1 MKGMGS
7 KSKALLTRYD
17 FSVCKFSTTGEIGSP
32 RSSPL
37 QSIQPRV
44 YDELTYIQLMHQHD
58 HCILVFIEDIG
69 AGSRHETRSLVVSKE
84 RTCTTPRQ
92 QVVR

>member
-1 MKGMGS
+1 MKEMGTE
-7 KSKALLTRYD
+7 SKAVLTRYD

-37 QSIQPRV
+37 QFIQSCV
-44 YDELTYIQLMHQHD
+44 YEKLTYIQLMHQHD
-58 HCILVFIEDIG
+58 HCIPVFVEDIG
-69 AGSRHETRSLVVSKE
+69 ARSRHEMQFLVAVME

-92 QVVR
+92 QAGR